1 MTDGAPLTFTTP
13 TFTLVVFLSS
23 SGVAD
28 IFKEDSLQIFCSCL
42 AHMNTQEPAAQSG
55 AGWDEAQCMAALA
68 QLEQLQAQVRT
79 QRFALAPPTYLGRL
93 TTYASR
99 SPE

>member
-1 MTDGAPLTFTTP
+1 
-13 TFTLVVFLSS
+13 
-23 SGVAD
+23 
-28 IFKEDSLQIFCSCL
+28 
-42 AHMNTQEPAAQSG
+42 MNTQEPTAQPG

-79 QRFALAPPTYLGRL
+79 QRFVLAPLTNLGRL
-93 TTYASR
+93 TIYASR

>member
-1 MTDGAPLTFTTP
+1 
-13 TFTLVVFLSS
+13 
-23 SGVAD
+23 
-28 IFKEDSLQIFCSCL
+28 
-42 AHMNTQEPAAQSG
+42 MNTEEPSAQLG

-79 QRFALAPPTYLGRL
+79 RRFAVVLLTNFGRL
-93 TTYASR
+93 TIYASR